1 MAKKYDVSETYV
13 AQLNFTKLM
22 TIRTSKVK
30 FSSIPVYPSV
40 TRDIALVVREEIAV
54 DEWSIENINKCAERQ
69 KEILENAVKLLKDGG
84 YIVYATCTFSLEENE
99 MVIDNFLNLHP
110 DFEIIR
116 VKESVES
123 NTENGIFFDGC
134 ICENINYA
142 RRFYPHKNK
151 GEGQFMA
158 VLRNKS
164 VDTYNQKLCNS
175 KSEKIDKIVYDFLR
189 SILFQTIFQM
199 FRFLFLNQQ
208 QRLIPFL

>member
-1 MAKKYDVSETYV
+1 
-13 AQLNFTKLM
+13 
-22 TIRTSKVK
+22 
-30 FSSIPVYPSV
+30 
-40 TRDIALVVREEIAV
+40 
-54 DEWSIENINKCAERQ
+54 
-69 KEILENAVKLLKDGG
+69 
-84 YIVYATCTFSLEENE
+84 

-164 VDTYNQKLCNS
+164 VDTYNQKPCNS
-175 KSEKIDKIVYDFLR
+175 KSEKIDKIVYDFLDDVLAEYKKENVR
-189 SILFQTIFQM
+189 MYNGNPVYISPDIDVSKGIAFSCVVTIGEVRKNYIQPHHQFFM
-199 FRFLFLNQQ
+199 AMGNDFKRKINLTSDSDEIKKYLHGEEISVDCDNGWSVVMVDGCSAGGAKVVSGKAKNHYPKGL
-208 QRLIPFL
+208 RVKY